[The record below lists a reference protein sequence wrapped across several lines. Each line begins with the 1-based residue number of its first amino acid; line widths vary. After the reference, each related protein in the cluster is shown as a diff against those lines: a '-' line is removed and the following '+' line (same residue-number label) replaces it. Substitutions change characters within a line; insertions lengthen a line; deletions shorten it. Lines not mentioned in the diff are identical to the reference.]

1 MLTYV
6 TLILNIGR
14 MNQFAWNSF
23 CEKMDEALSP
33 IQKAKKVMVVGVGS
47 TMALGLVLII
57 ISFVSFGVLANKS
70 MSSMSNDPWSGGSS
84 SPSPALGMI
93 PFVIGGVLMVAGTC
107 GSSVYASRKSGEA
120 RNAMKKV
127 CEETSAMHPGISF
140 HIRDQMVFM
149 GYSRRNYN
157 NDNGYG
163 YNSGYDANYSHTNYI
178 EVYVTDGTTP
188 ATAGVQGYL
197 APTSLPSA
205 PPVVAAVAEGVVKS
219 PQERMREL
227 EGMRG
232 MLTEDEYQ
240 AKRAEIL
247 SDV

>member
-1 MLTYV
+1 M
-6 TLILNIGR
+6 
-14 MNQFAWNSF
+14 
-23 CEKMDEALSP
+23 
-33 IQKAKKVMVVGVGS
+33 
-47 TMALGLVLII
+47 
-57 ISFVSFGVLANKS
+57 
-70 MSSMSNDPWSGGSS
+70 
-84 SPSPALGMI
+84 
-93 PFVIGGVLMVAGTC
+93 
-107 GSSVYASRKSGEA
+107 YASRKSGEA

-149 GYSRRNYN
+149 GYSRRNYGN
-157 NDNGYG
+157 NNNGYG
-163 YNSGYDANYSHTNYI
+163 GTYNSGYDANYSHTNYI

-188 ATAGVQGYL
+188 TATGVQGYL
-197 APTSLPSA
+197 APTSMPSA
-205 PPVVAAVAEGVVKS
+205 PPVVMAEVEGVKS

-227 EGMRG
+227 EGMRP

>member
-1 MLTYV
+1 MLYIV
-6 TLILNIGR
+6 GR

-23 CEKMDEALSP
+23 CEKMDEALKP

-47 TMALGLVLII
+47 TMAAALVLII
-57 ISFVSFGVLANKS
+57 IGFVSFAVLGSKS
-70 MSSMSNDPWSGGSS
+70 VSSFGSG
-84 SPSPALGMI
+84 PSPALGMI
-93 PFVIGGVLMVAGTC
+93 PFGIGMLLMVAGTC
-107 GSSVYASRKSGEA
+107 GSTVYASRKSGEA
-120 RNAMKKV
+120 RNEMKKV

-149 GYSRRNYN
+149 GYSRRNYGN
-157 NDNGYG
+157 NDGYG

-178 EVYVTDGTTP
+178 EVYVTDGTSP
-188 ATAGVQGYL
+188 AATGVQGYL
-197 APTSLPSA
+197 APTSIPSA

-227 EGMRG
+227 EGMRS

>member
-1 MLTYV
+1 MLHYA
-6 TLILNIGR
+6 ILIGR

-47 TMALGLVLII
+47 TMALGLLLII

-70 MSSMSNDPWSGGSS
+70 MSSMSNDPWSDGGSS
-84 SPSPALGMI
+84 SLSPALGMI

-157 NDNGYG
+157 NNNGYG

-188 ATAGVQGYL
+188 AAATTATGVYIP
-197 APTSLPSA
+197 PTSMPSA
-205 PPVVAAVAEGVVKS
+205 PPVVMAEVEGVKS

-227 EGMRG
+227 EGMRP

>member
-1 MLTYV
+1 MLYFV
-6 TLILNIGR
+6 GR

-23 CEKMDEALSP
+23 CEKMDEALKP
-33 IQKAKKVMVVGVGS
+33 IQKAKKVMVVGIGS
-47 TMALGLVLII
+47 TMAAALVLIVVG
-57 ISFVSFGVLANKS
+57 FVSFAVLGSKS
-70 MSSMSNDPWSGGSS
+70 VSSFGS

-93 PFVIGGVLMVAGTC
+93 PFGIGMLLMIAGSC

-120 RNAMKKV
+120 RNEMKKV

-149 GYSRRNYN
+149 GYSRRNYGN
-157 NDNGYG
+157 NNNGYGG

-178 EVYVTDGTTP
+178 EVYVTDGTAP
-188 ATAGVQGYL
+188 AATTATGVYIP
-197 APTSLPSA
+197 PTSMPSA
-205 PPVVAAVAEGVVKS
+205 PPVVAAVAEGIKS

-227 EGMRG
+227 EGMRS